1 MVSKANIKSSALILD
16 TIVML
21 MMLVCDGLPCDD
33 GAPWCTG
40 GDDGGCVLVVVLV
53 VGGDPESGDDLTD
66 RPSQWLLPF

>member
-1 MVSKANIKSSALILD
+1 M
-16 TIVML
+16 
-21 MMLVCDGLPCDD
+21 MMLVCDD

-53 VGGDPESGDDLTD
+53 GGDPESGDDLTD

>member
-1 MVSKANIKSSALILD
+1 MVSKANIKPSALILD
-16 TIVML
+16 TIVM
-21 MMLVCDGLPCDD
+21 MLVCDD

-40 GDDGGCVLVVVLV
+40 GDDGGCVL